1 MVAQAIVTAR
11 AAGATGKI
19 LVRGDS
25 AYGNRAVVC
34 ACVRGKAEFSLVM
47 IKNRAIQRAIAAID
61 KPAIPGDVPAW
72 PGCVDQLWGEPLYP
86 PVDRDVIHRD
96 AAFGQ

>member
-61 KPAIPGDVPAW
+61 KPAIPGDVPA
-72 PGCVDQLWGEPLYP
+72 
-86 PVDRDVIHRD
+86 
-96 AAFGQ
+96 

>member
-25 AYGNRAVVC
+25 AYGNRAVVRV
-34 ACVRGKAEFSLVM
+34 ATSAGRSVTWLPGETTPTAGRG
-47 IKNRAIQRAIAAID
+47 
-61 KPAIPGDVPAW
+61 G
-72 PGCVDQLWGEPLYP
+72 
-86 PVDRDVIHRD
+86 
-96 AAFGQ
+96 